1 MSGARCAGRVPLA
14 LPPSLH
20 HLRSRTAAL
29 FDGFAGTMRQSDF
42 PRPCISGVR
51 PQPSPSGPHRSR
63 WEGNRGISRFS
74 RMKSPHMHR
83 FSDLAGSASD
93 SRITPPAML
102 PSACHDDVGTP
113 IHPIS
118 RLNSWPV
125 RTPVQ
130 RFAAPSRVAN
140 GRGRDRPFGR
150 PPAQI
155 PACGTT
161 ALGSS
166 LRSNAGS
173 LQHEP
178 THAVQHA

>member
-1 MSGARCAGRVPLA
+1 
-14 LPPSLH
+14 
-20 HLRSRTAAL
+20 
-29 FDGFAGTMRQSDF
+29 
-42 PRPCISGVR
+42 
-51 PQPSPSGPHRSR
+51 
-63 WEGNRGISRFS
+63 
-74 RMKSPHMHR
+74 MHR

-140 GRGRDRPFGR
+140 AWLGATVGRYSFGVGLR
-150 PPAQI
+150 PPESA
-155 PACGTT
+155 G
-161 ALGSS
+161 G
-166 LRSNAGS
+166 LRLDLPSCDRTVPKNS
-173 LQHEP
+173 
-178 THAVQHA
+178 